1 VLCGTSKIPDDAAVK
16 SAAVVVVLMLLAGC
30 GAGSPGSGTSSSA
43 PASVTSMCAKV
54 SDDDVAKAFGVTG
67 WHGRDVKGPGH
78 DPSDVSCL
86 FKGAGYEFAARTTV
100 VSGAVASAE
109 DALRVLVGIV
119 PGRSIEED
127 GDRVAGVGDAALYS
141 SDPTPP
147 MPVDLYAVKRVGNGW
162 RTLHLSALLAP
173 VGSRQPLNL
182 TKEAFVAFAQNIMA
196 KL

>member
-1 VLCGTSKIPDDAAVK
+1 
-16 SAAVVVVLMLLAGC
+16 
-30 GAGSPGSGTSSSA
+30 
-43 PASVTSMCAKV
+43 MCAKV

-67 WHGRDVKGPGH
+67 WHGRDVRVPGH

-86 FKGAGYEFAARTTV
+86 FKGEGYEFTARTTV

-119 PGRSIEED
+119 PGRSIDED

-141 SDPTPP
+141 SDPTRP

-162 RTLHLSALLAP
+162 RTLQLSALLAP

>member
-1 VLCGTSKIPDDAAVK
+1 
-16 SAAVVVVLMLLAGC
+16 
-30 GAGSPGSGTSSSA
+30 
-43 PASVTSMCAKV
+43 MCAKV
-54 SDDDVAKAFGVTG
+54 NDDDVAKAFRVTG

-86 FKGAGYEFAARTTV
+86 FKGEGYDFSARTTV

-127 GDRVAGVGDAALYS
+127 GDRVVGVGDAALYS
-141 SDPTPP
+141 SDPTGP
-147 MPVDLYAVKRVGNGW
+147 MPVDLYAVKRVGDGW

-182 TKEAFVAFAQNIMA
+182 TKDAFVALAQNIMA